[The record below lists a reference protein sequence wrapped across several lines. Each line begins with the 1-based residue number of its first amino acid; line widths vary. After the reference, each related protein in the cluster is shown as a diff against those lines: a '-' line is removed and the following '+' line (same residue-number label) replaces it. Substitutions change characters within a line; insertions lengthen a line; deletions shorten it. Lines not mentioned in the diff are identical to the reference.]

1 MNPLSVVI
9 VIGLLAT
16 IFALGAG
23 IVSMMHGGKFD
34 DEHSGQLMMTRVG
47 AQGLTLAM
55 LVIALVLTNL

>member
-1 MNPLSVVI
+1 MNPLTVVI

-23 IVSMMHGGKFD
+23 IVSMMHGGNFD
-34 DEHSGQLMMTRVG
+34 REHSGQLMMTRVG

-55 LVIALVLTNL
+55 LVIALILANL